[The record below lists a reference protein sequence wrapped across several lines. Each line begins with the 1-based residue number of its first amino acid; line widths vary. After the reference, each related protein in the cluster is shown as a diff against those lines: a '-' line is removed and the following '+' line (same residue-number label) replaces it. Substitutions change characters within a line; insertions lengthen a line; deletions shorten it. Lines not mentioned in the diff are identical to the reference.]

1 MTPLYIKEGINQHG
15 DDDMETYK
23 INRTGE
29 EFKAANP
36 RAAMAIARRM
46 GVNSYYG
53 FSYKDPATGYWIPAD
68 MLP

>member
-1 MTPLYIKEGINQHG
+1 
-15 DDDMETYK
+15 METYK

-36 RAAMAIARRM
+36 RAAMAIARSL

-53 FSYKDPATGYWIPAD
+53 FSYKDPITGYWIPAD